1 SGNLEIDL
9 LELGKLLCVKEIS
22 DLTPMSQKGGTLG
35 KTLTD
40 HQTRWCPKPWLH
52 VELETDDPRSV
63 NLVKVFGW
71 TLGGMMVKVFNK
83 ILPSL
88 DYLKSLH
95 FWRVG
100 LTEET
105 LTSLKTTM
113 SLCTNLRTVVMEGN
127 PLQEQSF
134 HLFMSKDSTLA
145 HLSLRHNHIGEEGAR
160 LIGSALSANRNLLS
174 LNLGFNF
181 IGDAGAR
188 HIAKGLRLNRSL
200 LCLSLSNNG
209 IGDAGAASLAEVLGP
224 FPLTHEEVVER
235 RKLLISIVHPVSDQT
250 PGATAK
256 KDEQKVSKKGDI
268 YPKYISVPCRW
279 LLISAVESQLA
290 EVPEP
295 VNPLLDPGVV
305 HKDGKVIM
313 PGNATLTSLNLS
325 GNNLT
330 EHSLLLFLS
339 SLRSQGEGVGL
350 LRLSLTRNRF
360 LVSCE
365 PFLMIEEIMAL
376 RNPLSR
382 SASSQE
388 NDERKL
394 TE

>member
-1 SGNLEIDL
+1 MKKKAEKVSKDKSERDSTGVEGSRSAGVGMNNHERSPLQSIDDYQCSGNLEIDL

-22 DLTPMSQKGGTLG
+22 DLTPMSQKGGTLEG
-35 KTLTD
+35 NQSLVNFEK
-40 HQTRWCPKPWLH
+40 TRWCPKPWLH

-235 RKLLISIVHPVSDQT
+235 RKLLISIVHPATPADHLLSEPSSSSLDLTPRKETKSGPKKKEMTKKTISSQT

-256 KDEQKVSKKGDI
+256 KDEQKVSKKGRGG
-268 YPKYISVPCRW
+268 KS
-279 LLISAVESQLA
+279 
-290 EVPEP
+290 
-295 VNPLLDPGVV
+295 
-305 HKDGKVIM
+305 DGKDRAQFI
-313 PGNATLTSLNLS
+313 TDHELTHLQNML
-325 GNNLT
+325 
-330 EHSLLLFLS
+330 
-339 SLRSQGEGVGL
+339 
-350 LRLSLTRNRF
+350 
-360 LVSCE
+360 
-365 PFLMIEEIMAL
+365 
-376 RNPLSR
+376 
-382 SASSQE
+382 
-388 NDERKL
+388 
-394 TE
+394 